1 MMSVEYR
8 NFPNNPWSI
17 KAYQGS
23 VVPIPFRIM
32 AGPSTPAD
40 LTGYTFSVRGKV
52 SFDQDVPSFALD
64 NSAFALVDAK
74 NGLASFTMPQDILN
88 ALTPGD
94 FLTQITLINGDTV
107 TKSQIFTLKVLQSI

>member
-74 NGLASFTMPQDILN
+74 KYRYAFHLVSDLN
-88 ALTPGD
+88 
-94 FLTQITLINGDTV
+94 ITLVRTETGILG
-107 TKSQIFTLKVLQSI
+107 